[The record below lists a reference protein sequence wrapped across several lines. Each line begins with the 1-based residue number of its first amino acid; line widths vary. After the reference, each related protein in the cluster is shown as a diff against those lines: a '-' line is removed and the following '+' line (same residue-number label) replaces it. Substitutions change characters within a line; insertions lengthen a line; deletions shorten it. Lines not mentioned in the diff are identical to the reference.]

1 VAGSPPRLP
10 AVGKRCASHSVLRM
24 NESISSLFIRYP
36 IGTSLLM
43 AGILF
48 VGLVSYPLLPVAPL
62 PQVDFPTIQVSASL
76 PGGSPETMASSVA
89 QPLERQLAQIP
100 GIAQMTS
107 TSSLGSTAV
116 TIQFDLN
123 RNIDGA
129 ANDVQGA
136 INAASGQLPKNLP
149 SPPTYR
155 KVNPADSPILLLS
168 ATSETL
174 PLIKVSDAVDAQLGQ
189 QISQI
194 SGVAQVFIGGQ
205 QKPAIRVQIDPA
217 KLVAKGLSLEDVR
230 NQIAITTVDSPKGNI
245 DGTTRAYTIYANDQL
260 LEAKEWNDVII
271 AYRDGAPLRIRD
283 IGEAIAGPEDMKT
296 AAWADGKR
304 GVFLV
309 IFKQP
314 GANVINTVDR
324 IKAQLPRLIAA
335 IPPAIKIKIMSNQ
348 TLTIRAAVEDVQI
361 TLLITIALVI
371 MVIFVF
377 LRSFWATF
385 IPAVTVPLALLGA
398 CALLWAFGYTLDN
411 LSLMALT
418 IAVGFVVDD
427 AIVMLENISRYIEQG
442 ERPLEAAFKGA
453 SEIAFTI
460 VSISISLVAVLI
472 PLLLMGGVIG
482 RLFRE
487 FAVALAM
494 AIFVSMAVSLSLTPM
509 MASRFLRAHGETQH
523 GRFYQ
528 WSERTFERMLH
539 AYERGLDLA
548 LRWSFTTLCIF
559 FATVAL
565 SVYLFVLIPKGFFP
579 QQDNGFLTAVSEMP
593 QDISFAEMKR
603 RQEELNEIV
612 QADPAVDSIA
622 MFIGGGGTALNSGR
636 MYITLKP
643 REERS
648 VDAQQVIS
656 RLRPKL
662 AKVEGAKLYMQ
673 ASQDLRLGGRA
684 TRTQFEF
691 TLQDA
696 NLDELNNW
704 APKILARMQKLP
716 ELRDVATD
724 QQTEGT
730 TLQMKIDRD
739 AAARYGIQ
747 PQLIDDT
754 LYDAFGQRQVT
765 QYFTQINSYH
775 VILEILPELQ
785 GKVDTL
791 DKIFIRSPTTGQEV
805 PLSVFCKWNT
815 EPVRPLAIAH
825 QGQFPAVTISFNLA
839 EGVALGEATDA
850 VQQAMATMGAPAT
863 LSSSFQGTAQAFQQ
877 SLGTVPLLILAAL
890 VVVYL
895 ILGILYESYI
905 HPLTILSTLPSA
917 GVGALAI
924 LMAFGFDFSLIALIG
939 VILLIGIVK
948 KNGIMMVD
956 FAIVAEREEHLSTRD
971 AIRKAALLRFRPIMM
986 TTMAALLGGV
996 PLMLGTGTGAEI
1008 RQPLG
1013 YAMVGGLLVSQALT
1027 LFTTPVIYLYL
1038 DTLSNT
1044 FARWTEPRKRHEQAQ
1059 ASGKLKDAAE

>member
-1 VAGSPPRLP
+1 
-10 AVGKRCASHSVLRM
+10 M
-24 NESISSLFIRYP
+24 NDSISSPFIRYP

-48 VGLVSYPLLPVAPL
+48 VGLVAYPLLPVAPL

-136 INAASGQLPKNLP
+136 INAAGGQLPKNLP

-168 ATSETL
+168 ATSDTL

-245 DGTTRAYTIYANDQL
+245 DGTKRAYTIYANDQL
-260 LEAKEWNDVII
+260 LDAEQWNDVII
-271 AYRDGAPLRIRD
+271 AYRNGAPLRVRD
-283 IGEAIAGPEDMKT
+283 IGQAIAGPEDMKT

-314 GANVINTVDR
+314 GANVIDTVNR

-335 IPPAIKIKIMSNQ
+335 IPPAIKIKIMSDR

-361 TLLITIALVI
+361 TLLITIVLVI

-427 AIVMLENISRYIEQG
+427 AIVMLENITRHIEHG
-442 ERPLEAAFKGA
+442 EQPLEAAFKGA
-453 SEIAFTI
+453 SEIGFTI

-509 MASRFLRAHGETQH
+509 MASRFLRAHGETRH

-528 WSERTFERMLH
+528 WSERAFDRMLH

-579 QQDNGFLTAVSEMP
+579 QQDNGLVTAVSEMP

-603 RQEELNEIV
+603 RQEELNQIV
-612 QADPAVDSIA
+612 QADPTVDSIA

-643 REERS
+643 REERN
-648 VDAQQVIS
+648 VDAQQIIA

-673 ASQDLRLGGRA
+673 ASQDVRLGGRA

-696 NLDELNNW
+696 NLDELNEW
-704 APKILARMQKLP
+704 APKILARMQQLP

-739 AAARYGIQ
+739 TAARYGIQ

-754 LYDAFGQRQVT
+754 LYDAFGQRQVA
-765 QYFTQINSYH
+765 QYFTQLNSYH

-785 GKVDTL
+785 GRVDTL
-791 DKIFIRSPTTGQEV
+791 DKIFIKSPTTGDEV
-805 PLSVFCKWNT
+805 PLSVFCKWT
-815 EPVRPLAIAH
+815 TDPVRPLAIAH
-825 QGQFPAVTISFNLA
+825 QGQFPAVTISFNLG
-839 EGVALGEATDA
+839 EGVALGQATDA
-850 VQQAMATMGAPAT
+850 VQKAMATMGAPPT

-877 SLGTVPLLILAAL
+877 SLSTVPLLILAAL

-956 FAIVAEREEHLSTRD
+956 FAIVAEREQHLSTRE

-996 PLMLGTGTGAEI
+996 PLMLGTGTGSEI

-1027 LFTTPVIYLYL
+1027 LFTTPVVYLYL
-1038 DTLSNT
+1038 DMLSNA
-1044 FARWTEPRKRHEQAQ
+1044 FARWAAPRTSEHDRIHPGE
-1059 ASGKLKDAAE
+1059 KLKDAAE

>member
-1 VAGSPPRLP
+1 MSEG
-10 AVGKRCASHSVLRM
+10 
-24 NESISSLFIRYP
+24 ISAPFIRYP
-36 IGTSLLM
+36 IGTSLMM

-48 VGLVSYPLLPVAPL
+48 VGLVAYPLLPVAPL
-62 PQVDFPTIQVSASL
+62 PQVDFPTIQITAQL
-76 PGGSPETMASSVA
+76 PGASPETMASSVA
-89 QPLERQLAQIP
+89 QPLERQFAQIP

-107 TSSLGSTAV
+107 TSYLGTAAV

-129 ANDVQGA
+129 ANDVLAA

-155 KVNPADSPILLLS
+155 KVNPADSPILLLG
-168 ATSETL
+168 ATSDTL
-174 PLIKVSDAVDAQLGQ
+174 PLTTVSDAVDAQLAQ

-194 SGVAQVFIGGQ
+194 SGVAQVIIGGQ
-205 QKPAIRVQIDPA
+205 QKPSIRVQVDPA

-230 NQIAITTVDSPKGNI
+230 NQISIVTVDSPKGNI
-245 DGTTRAYTIYANDQL
+245 DGEKRAFTIYANDQML
-260 LEAKEWNDVII
+260 DSKDWNDVIV
-271 AYRDGAPLRIRD
+271 AYRNGGPLRIRD
-283 IGEAIAGPEDMKT
+283 IGQAVTGPEDAKQ
-296 AAWADGKR
+296 AAWANGKR

-309 IFKQP
+309 VYKQP
-314 GANVINTVDR
+314 GANVIETVDK
-324 IKAQLPRLIAA
+324 IKSLLPRLVAA
-335 IPPAIKIKIMSNQ
+335 IPASIKVEVISDR
-348 TLTIRAAVEDVQI
+348 TLTIRAAVEDVQF
-361 TLLITIALVI
+361 TLLLTIALVV

-377 LRSFWATF
+377 LRNFWATV

-398 CALLWAFGYTLDN
+398 CALMWVFGYTLDN

-427 AIVMLENISRYIEQG
+427 AIVMLENITRYIEEG
-442 ERPLEAAFKGA
+442 EKPLAAAFKG
-453 SEIAFTI
+453 SREIGFTI
-460 VSISISLVAVLI
+460 MSISVSLVAVLI
-472 PLLLMGGVIG
+472 PLLLMGGIIG

-487 FAVALAM
+487 FAVTLAM
-494 AIFVSMAVSLSLTPM
+494 TIFVSMVVSLTLTPM
-509 MASRFLRAHGETQH
+509 MASRFLRSHSEAPKH

-528 WSERTFERMLH
+528 WSERGFDAILH
-539 AYERGLDLA
+539 AYERGLDITM
-548 LRWSFTTLCIF
+548 RWRRTTLVIF
-559 FATVAL
+559 FATLGL
-565 SVYLFVLIPKGFFP
+565 SVYLFVIIPKGFFP
-579 QQDNGFLTAVSEMP
+579 QQDIGLITATTEAN

-603 RQEELNEIV
+603 RQEALGAIA
-612 QADPAVDSIA
+612 QADPAVASTA
-622 MFIGGGGTALNSGR
+622 MVIGGNGR
-636 MYITLKP
+636 AGNNGSVFITLKP
-643 REERS
+643 LGERDAS
-648 VDAQQVIS
+648 AQQVIT

-662 AKVEGAKLYMQ
+662 EKVEGARLYMQ
-673 ASQDLRLGGRA
+673 AAQDVRLGGRP

-696 NLDELNNW
+696 NLEELNEW
-704 APKILARMQKLP
+704 APKVLARMQTLP

-724 QQTEGT
+724 QQTKGT
-730 TLQMKIDRD
+730 TLQLKINRD
-739 AAARYGIQ
+739 TASRYGIQ

-765 QYFTQINSYH
+765 QYFTQLNSYH

-785 GKVDTL
+785 GNFDTL
-791 DKIFIRSPTTGQEV
+791 DKLYIKSPTTGDQV
-805 PLSVFCKWNT
+805 PLSAFASWTSV
-815 EPVRPLAIAH
+815 PVRALSISH
-825 QGQFPAVTISFNLA
+825 QGQFPAITISFNLA
-839 EGVALGEATDA
+839 QNAALGQATDA
-850 VQQAMATMGAPAT
+850 VQKAMADLGTPAT

-924 LMAFGFDFSLIALIG
+924 LMAFGYDFSLIALIG
-939 VILLIGIVK
+939 IILLIGIVK

-956 FAIVAEREEHLSTRD
+956 FAISAERDEHLTPEQS
-971 AIRKAALLRFRPIMM
+971 IRKAALLRFRPIMM
-986 TTMAALLGGV
+986 TTMAAMLGGV
-996 PLMLGTGTGAEI
+996 PLMLGTGTGSEI

-1027 LFTTPVIYLYL
+1027 LFTTPVVYLYL
-1038 DTLSNT
+1038 DKLSVAFSNWG
-1044 FARWTEPRKRHEQAQ
+1044 R
-1059 ASGKLKDAAE
+1059 SKDDDDGHVAEHGAVKEAAE

>member
-1 VAGSPPRLP
+1 
-10 AVGKRCASHSVLRM
+10 M
-24 NESISSLFIRYP
+24 NESISSPFIRYP

-48 VGLVSYPLLPVAPL
+48 VGLVAYPLLPVAPL

-107 TSSLGSTAV
+107 TSSLGSTSV

-155 KVNPADSPILLLS
+155 KVNPADSPIIIMS
-168 ATSETL
+168 ATSDTL
-174 PLIKVSDAVDAQLGQ
+174 PLIKVSDAVDAQLAQ

-194 SGVAQVFIGGQ
+194 SGVSQVFIGGQ
-205 QKPAIRVQIDPA
+205 QKPSIRVQVDPA
-217 KLVAKGLSLEDVR
+217 KLVVKGLSLEDVR
-230 NQIAITTVDSPKGNI
+230 SQIAITTVDSPKGNI
-245 DGTTRAYTIYANDQL
+245 DGEKRAYTIYTNDQL
-260 LEAKEWNDVII
+260 LEANDWNDVII
-271 AYRDGAPLRIRD
+271 TYRNGGPLRIRD
-283 IGEAIAGPEDMKT
+283 IGQAIAGPEDMKT

-314 GANVINTVDR
+314 GANVIETVDR

-335 IPPAIKIKIMSNQ
+335 IPPAIKIKIISDR

-361 TLLITIALVI
+361 TLLITIVLVI
-371 MVIFVF
+371 MVIFLF
-377 LRSFWATF
+377 LRSFWATV

-398 CALLWAFGYTLDN
+398 CALMWAFGYTIDN

-427 AIVMLENISRYIEQG
+427 AIVMLENITRYVEHGDQP
-442 ERPLEAAFKGA
+442 RAAAFKGA
-453 SEIAFTI
+453 SEIGFTI
-460 VSISISLVAVLI
+460 VSISVSLVAVLI

-487 FAVALAM
+487 FAVTLAM
-494 AIFVSMAVSLSLTPM
+494 AIFVSMMVSLTLTPM
-509 MASRFLRAHGETQH
+509 MASRFLRAHAETRH
-523 GRFYQ
+523 GRVYQ
-528 WSERTFERMLH
+528 WGERAFDSMLR
-539 AYERGLDLA
+539 AYTRGLDGA
-548 LRWSFTTLCIF
+548 MRWKRTTLTIF

-565 SVYLFVLIPKGFFP
+565 SVYLFMVIPKGFFP

-603 RQEELNEIV
+603 RQEELSEIV
-612 QADPAVDSIA
+612 QADPSVDSIA

-643 REERS
+643 REERN
-648 VDAQQVIS
+648 VDAQQIIA

-662 AKVEGAKLYMQ
+662 EGVEGARLYMQ

-696 NLDELNNW
+696 NLAELNEW
-704 APKILARMQKLP
+704 APKILARMQTLP

-730 TLQMKIDRD
+730 TLQLAIDRD
-739 AAARYGIQ
+739 AASRYGIK

-765 QYFTQINSYH
+765 QYFTQLNSYH
-775 VILEILPELQ
+775 VILEILPDLQ
-785 GKVDTL
+785 GRLDTL
-791 DKIFIRSPTTGQEV
+791 DKLYIRSPITGEQV
-805 PLSVFCKWNT
+805 PLSVFCKWTNV
-815 EPVRPLAIAH
+815 PVRPLAIAH
-825 QGQFPAVTISFNLA
+825 QGQFPAVTISFNLG
-839 EGVALGEATDA
+839 EGVALGQATDA
-850 VQQAMATMGAPAT
+850 VQRAMATMGAPAT

-924 LMAFGFDFSLIALIG
+924 LMAFGFDFRLIALVG

-956 FAIVAEREEHLSTRD
+956 FAIAAERDEQLSPEQ
-971 AIRKAALLRFRPIMM
+971 AIRKAAILRFRPIMM

-996 PLMLGTGTGAEI
+996 PLMLGTGTGSEI

-1013 YAMVGGLLVSQALT
+1013 YAMVGGLFVSQALT
-1027 LFTTPVIYLYL
+1027 LFTTPVVYLYL
-1038 DTLSNT
+1038 DYLSN
-1044 FARWTEPRKRHEQAQ
+1044 AISRWTRDRKPPHDESLTDSEDIRH
-1059 ASGKLKDAAE
+1059 AAE

>member
-1 VAGSPPRLP
+1 
-10 AVGKRCASHSVLRM
+10 M
-24 NESISSLFIRYP
+24 NGGGISGPFIRYP

-48 VGLVSYPLLPVAPL
+48 VGLVAYPLLPVAPL
-62 PQVDFPTIQVSASL
+62 PQVDFPTIQITANL
-76 PGGSPETMASSVA
+76 PGASPETMASSVA
-89 QPLERQLAQIP
+89 QPLERQFAQIP

-107 TSSLGSTAV
+107 TSYLGTAAV

-123 RNIDGA
+123 RSIDGA

-168 ATSETL
+168 ATSDAL
-174 PLIKVSDAVDAQLGQ
+174 PLTTVSDAVDAQLAQ

-194 SGVAQVFIGGQ
+194 SGVAQVIIGGQ
-205 QKPAIRVQIDPA
+205 QKPSIRVQVDPA

-230 NQIAITTVDSPKGNI
+230 SQITITTVDSPKGNI
-245 DGTTRAYTIYANDQL
+245 DGDKRAYTIYANDQL
-260 LEAKEWNDVII
+260 LDSNNWNDVII
-271 AYRDGAPLRIRD
+271 AYRNGGPLRVRD
-283 IGEAIAGPEDMKT
+283 IGQAITGPEDAKQ
-296 AAWADGKR
+296 AAWANGKR

-309 IFKQP
+309 VFKQP
-314 GANVINTVDR
+314 GANVIETVDK
-324 IKAQLPRLIAA
+324 IKSLLPRLVAA
-335 IPPAIKIKIMSNQ
+335 IPPAIKIDLISDRTQ
-348 TLTIRAAVEDVQI
+348 TIRAAVEDVQF
-361 TLLITIALVI
+361 TLMLTIFLVV

-377 LRSFWATF
+377 LRSFWATV
-385 IPAVTVPLALLGA
+385 IPTVTVPLALLGA
-398 CALLWAFGYTLDN
+398 CALMWVFGYTLDN

-427 AIVMLENISRYIEQG
+427 AIVMLENISRYIEEG
-442 ERPLEAAFKGA
+442 ERPLAAAFKGA
-453 SEIAFTI
+453 SEIGFTI

-472 PLLLMGGVIG
+472 PLLLMGGIIG

-487 FAVALAM
+487 FAVTLAM
-494 AIFVSMAVSLSLTPM
+494 TIFVSMVVSLTLTPM

-523 GRFYQ
+523 GKFYQ
-528 WSERTFERMLH
+528 WSERAFDAMLH

-548 LRWSFTTLCIF
+548 MRWKFVTLTIF
-559 FATVAL
+559 FATLGL
-565 SVYLFVLIPKGFFP
+565 SIYLYVIIPKGFFP
-579 QQDNGFLTAVSEMP
+579 QQDNGLITATAEAS
-593 QDISFAEMKR
+593 QDISFKAMQD
-603 RQEELNEIV
+603 RQEELGKIV
-612 QADPAVDSIA
+612 MTDPAVASVA
-622 MFIGGGGTALNSGR
+622 MAIGGSGR
-636 MYITLKP
+636 AGNNGNLFITLKP
-643 REERS
+643 RNERDAS
-648 VDAQQVIS
+648 AQQVIA

-662 AKVEGAKLYMQ
+662 EKVQGARLYMQ
-673 ASQDLRLGGRA
+673 AAQDVRLGGRP

-696 NLDELNNW
+696 NLGELNEW
-704 APKILARMQKLP
+704 APKILAKMQTLP

-724 QQTEGT
+724 QQTDGT
-730 TLQMKIDRD
+730 TVELKINRD
-739 AAARYGIQ
+739 TASRYGIQ

-765 QYFTQINSYH
+765 QYFTQLNSYH

-785 GKVDTL
+785 GNLDTL
-791 DKIFIRSPTTGQEV
+791 TKLYLKSPATGDQV
-805 PLSVFCKWNT
+805 PLSTFATWTSV
-815 EPVRPLAIAH
+815 PVRPLSISH
-825 QGQFPAVTISFNLA
+825 QGQFPATTISFNLGQ
-839 EGVALGEATDA
+839 GVALGQATDA
-850 VQQAMATMGAPAT
+850 VQKAMNDLGAPST
-863 LSSSFQGTAQAFQQ
+863 LNSSFQGTAQAFQQ

-905 HPLTILSTLPSA
+905 HPITILSTLPSA

-924 LMAFGFDFSLIALIG
+924 LMAFGYDFSLIALIG
-939 VILLIGIVK
+939 IILLIGIVK

-956 FAIVAEREEHLSTRD
+956 FAIAAERDQHMTPEQSIRQA
-971 AIRKAALLRFRPIMM
+971 AILRFRPIMM
-986 TTMAALLGGV
+986 TTMAAMLGGV
-996 PLMLGTGTGAEI
+996 PLMLGTGTGSEI

-1013 YAMVGGLLVSQALT
+1013 YAMVGGLIVSQALT

-1038 DTLSNT
+1038 DKLANAFSGWGGSETAEDDHNE
-1044 FARWTEPRKRHEQAQ
+1044 TERSSVKE
-1059 ASGKLKDAAE
+1059 AAE